1 MMIVPHNNFMS
12 ISGGLDLIL
21 LPGVAFSRAGGRMG
35 HGMGYYDKYLAEMF
49 AANPQRKS
57 LELNARTEL
66 KLEANKT
73 ILLGLALNE
82 QIVNEA
88 ELPLDEHDIILDQ
101 IVTSV

>member
-1 MMIVPHNNFMS
+1 MS

-21 LPGVAFSRAGGRMG
+21 MPGVAFSRSGGRMG

-49 AANPQRKS
+49 NANPQRKS
-57 LELNARTEL
+57 LELNGQLET

-73 ILLGLALNE
+73 ILLGLSLNE
-82 QIVNEA
+82 QIVSES
-88 ELPLDEHDIILDQ
+88 ELPLDEHDFILDQ